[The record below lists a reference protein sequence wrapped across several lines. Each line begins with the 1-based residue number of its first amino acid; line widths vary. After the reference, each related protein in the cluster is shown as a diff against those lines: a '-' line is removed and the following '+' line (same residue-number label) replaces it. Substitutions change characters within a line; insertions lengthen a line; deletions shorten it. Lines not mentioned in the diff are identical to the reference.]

1 MTKSRFGLSV
11 AISTP
16 FDRAGALDIPRLVA
30 HGKWCLAHGCDSIT
44 LFGTTGEGAS
54 VGLSTRAKVFEAMI
68 NAGIRPQT
76 QLLSSV
82 VASAI
87 EDAADQAAM
96 ALDLG
101 FRGLLLTPPFYFRE
115 IGEDALFQ
123 WFAQLFHRLGPKA
136 RDMFAYH
143 LPSVTGVPL
152 SVGLIGRLKREFP
165 GVVVGVKDSSASW
178 ANTAALLEQHKD
190 LMILVGDERD
200 LAKSVRMGGSGSICG
215 LANYAPQIVSSS
227 ARDGR
232 DDARI
237 RPVVEAI
244 VRYPVLPSIKA
255 LIAHRMKDPAWRIM
269 RPPQADLDDARSAKM
284 IAEVE
289 AAMAVGG

>member
-11 AISTP
+11 AISSP
-16 FDRAGALDIPRLVA
+16 FDRAGGLDIPRLVA
-30 HGKWCLAHGCDSIT
+30 HGQWCLAEGCDSIT

-54 VGLSTRAKVFEAMI
+54 VGLSTRAKVFEAML
-68 NAGIRPQT
+68 NAGIQPRT

-82 VASAI
+82 VASAF

-115 IGEDALFQ
+115 IGEEALFR

-152 SVGLIGRLKREFP
+152 SVALIGRLKMEFP
-165 GVVVGVKDSSASW
+165 GIVVGVKDSSASW
-178 ANTAALLEQHKD
+178 ENTQALLDQHKE

-215 LANYAPQIVSSS
+215 LANFAPHILGGA
-227 ARDGR
+227 ARDGK

-255 LIAHRMKDPAWRIM
+255 LIAHQKGDPAWRIM
-269 RPPQADLDDARSAKM
+269 RPPQADLDDATSAKM
-284 IAEVE
+284 IADVE
-289 AAMAVGG
+289 AALAVPA